1 MTTPPAPF
9 TPALP
14 ALAATNPAIIHLYC
28 RVSSDEQK
36 NYGSSLDVQE
46 RDLIAF
52 VERHFPNAQIR
63 VWKEGGVSGNKR
75 VARRRV
81 GSDMLAALQPGDL
94 VICTKQDRLFRN
106 NVDAQVTLEDFT
118 EQGIHL
124 ALLDVAPNE
133 TITNNPEKRFMFDIN
148 SVIAQR
154 ERNLGS
160 ERVKAINADKRRR
173 GLAVGSIPRFGYRF
187 EGEKPNRL
195 EVPDERDHPI
205 LQHALQRIGESAALR
220 QIARELTARGDRN
233 RNGTPFKPSQIS
245 RMGVLAGLLEAKT
258 SSRSDKI
265 KTGLARAKAAGW
277 EPGNPEARAASKR
290 GNAALLARQK
300 AKDRE
305 IRPTIEKYIAEV
317 GANYRAV
324 CRCLNRDGVAT
335 YSTRGR
341 WHPAT
346 VRDLM
351 IRLKLYTKNLGG
363 RPRKVDPH
371 TEIDATGSP
380 WRSRRQKLERRVAEL
395 YVQRLKVQEIVIR
408 LQVTEKFVRRVLD
421 HFDLPVGRDRAAAK
435 ADDIRELW
443 EKGSSLKQI
452 SAQTGLSVRTI
463 SRFKK
468 RAKLDRLDILN
479 LEPARIDAAIIEV
492 IPLINELYLQGFKT
506 VEVPHYLNN
515 PGENRRPVANPF
527 NAAAPWVANTVQRV
541 RRRAAAIQTK
551 QAAAGVAPIGLVP
564 PPITSDRL
572 PRLKPAPARSAPTTA
587 AMPQLQQPPIA
598 APAPRRSRGRP
609 RSDQFLLRH
618 LPLMLKLKGEGYFT
632 DEGIAREFNRRGI
645 AYIGGKLWGVDA
657 VKRAFKLRPLAV
669 EIEQS
674 MIEVAALPAMLPHRN
689 PAGRPTLVEYRRQF
703 APLVKQLIGR
713 GLTTN
718 EVVAELNARKLP
730 DAGGRFWTYNS
741 VTFTKRIEI
750 NESEA
755 ENPTPPAPVTAADAS
770 ELRRQWMVEEWRVER
785 CIAGWDNSAEIAL
798 LYADFYG
805 WASEFGE
812 DPPAIRDFSRTLL
825 AFGDEVVR
833 WKDGKRSG
841 VYGLA
846 LIEQAP
852 ASEGSSAV
860 LVDPHPAS
868 DDPAPASV
876 DPHPALVDPP
886 AIPRFL
892 PVSPIAPLP
901 GEPFTTSPT
910 PQSLGPVQQVVYHWR
925 AQRCLRGRHFTVS
938 TKDLHTDFLGWA
950 AAVDIQPMSE
960 RLLVINLM
968 SLGDVEAWRDW
979 KSGRRGFRG
988 LRLITSDD
996 QVAARTEPPPIATP
1010 PDSEVSPIAFVK
1022 RWCDNRC
1029 RLGDFEDKTTSAVL
1043 YDDFRNW
1050 LIESGRDD
1058 YPEYRVFGRELATFN
1073 FPKWIEPGTGRH
1085 GYRRIALNAAPP
1097 PSLSDHLFE
1106 RRPDRAKS
1114 TPPGPPAGYDP
1125 AFVAEV
1131 RADPVA
1137 VWMRHRCLFAPG
1149 ARTKYHLLRADFRDW
1164 VRPILGEVPRRMR
1177 LTQTAAALG
1186 HKIAFDPADGAGE
1199 FQDIALSDAPDAAG
1213 PASVEPAQRRPASG
1227 NQEE

>member
-28 RVSSDEQK
+28 RVSSDDQK

-46 RDLIAF
+46 RDLIEF

-63 VWKEGGVSGNKR
+63 VWKEGGVSGNMR
-75 VARRRV
+75 LAQRRV
-81 GSDMLAALQPGDL
+81 GKDLLAALRPGDL

-124 ALLDVAPNE
+124 ALLDVSQNE
-133 TITNNPEKRFMFDIN
+133 TITNNPEKRFLFDIN
-148 SVIAQR
+148 SVMAQR

-187 EGEKPNRL
+187 EGEKPNRH
-195 EVPDERDHPI
+195 EVPDEREHPM
-205 LQHALQRIGESAALR
+205 LQHALQRIGEGAASR
-220 QIARELTARGDRN
+220 QIVRELTARGDRN
-233 RNGTPFKPSQIS
+233 RNGNPIWPSQIK
-245 RMGVLAGLLEAKT
+245 RMGVQAGLLEAKT

-277 EPGNPEARAASKR
+277 EPDNREARAASKR
-290 GNAALLARQK
+290 GNAVLLARQK

-324 CRCLNRDGVAT
+324 WRCLNRDEVAT
-335 YSTRGR
+335 YSSRGR

-346 VRDLM
+346 VRELM
-351 IRLKLYTKNLGG
+351 IRLKFYTKNLGG

-380 WRSRRQKLERRVAEL
+380 WRSRRHKLERRIAEL
-395 YVQRLKVQEIVIR
+395 YVQQRLKVQEIVVR
-408 LQVTEKFVRRVLD
+408 LEVTEKFVRRTLD

-435 ADDIRELW
+435 AADILDLW
-443 EKGSSLKQI
+443 EKGYSLKQI

-463 SRFKK
+463 SRFKQ
-468 RAKLDRLDILN
+468 RAKLDRLDVLN

-492 IPLINELYLQGFKT
+492 IELINELYLQGFKT

-515 PGENRRPVANPF
+515 PGENRRPIANPF
-527 NAAAPWVANTVQRV
+527 NAASPWDANTVQRV

-572 PRLKPAPARSAPTTA
+572 PRLKPAPARSAPTTP
-587 AMPQLQQPPIA
+587 AMPQPQQPPIA
-598 APAPRRSRGRP
+598 APAPRRSVGRP

-618 LPLMLKLKGEGYFT
+618 LPLMLQLKGEGYFT
-632 DEGIAREFNRRGI
+632 DEGIANEFNRRGI

-657 VKRAFKLRPLAV
+657 VKRAFKLRPLAA
-669 EIEQS
+669 EIERS
-674 MIEVAALPAMLPHRN
+674 MIEVAAMPVMLPHRN

-703 APLVKQLIGR
+703 TPLVKQLIGR
-713 GLTTN
+713 GFTTN

-730 DAGGRFWTYNS
+730 DAGGKYWTFNS

-755 ENPTPPAPVTAADAS
+755 ANPTPPAPVTAADAS

-785 CIAGWDNSAEIAL
+785 CIAGWDKSAEIAM

-805 WASEFGE
+805 WASELGE
-812 DPPAIRDFSRTLL
+812 EPPVIRDFLRTLL
-825 AFGDEVVR
+825 AFGDDVVR
-833 WKDGKRSG
+833 WKDGSRSG

-846 LIEQAP
+846 LIEP
-852 ASEGSSAV
+852 IS
-860 LVDPHPAS
+860 AS
-868 DDPAPASV
+868 DGSPSVLV
-876 DPHPALVDPP
+876 DPHPALVDPHPALDDPRPAWVDPHSALVDAP
-886 AIPRFL
+886 AITHFA
-892 PVSPIAPLP
+892 PVSPIAPPP
-901 GEPFTTSPT
+901 GEPFITSPT
-910 PQSLGPVQQVVYHWR
+910 PQSLGPVQQVVDHWR

-938 TKDLHTDFLGWA
+938 TKDLHADFLGWA
-950 AAVDIQPMSE
+950 AAVDKEPMSE
-960 RLLVINLM
+960 RLLVTNLK
-968 SLGDVEAWRDW
+968 SLGDVEAWRDR
-979 KSGRRGFRG
+979 KSRRRGFRG

-996 QVAARTEPPPIATP
+996 QVAARTEPPPIATAP
-1010 PDSEVSPIAFVK
+1010 YIEVSPIALVK

-1029 RLGDFEDKTTSAVL
+1029 RLGDFEDKTTSAIL

-1058 YPEYRVFGRELATFN
+1058 YPEYRVFRRELATFK
-1073 FPKWIEPGTGRH
+1073 FPKWIEPGARRH

-1097 PSLSDHLFE
+1097 PPLSDHLFE
-1106 RRPDRAKS
+1106 RRPDRPKS
-1114 TPPGPPAGYDP
+1114 MRVASPTGYDP
-1125 AFVAEV
+1125 AFLPRCGPILSPCGCATVASSL
-1131 RADPVA
+1131 P
-1137 VWMRHRCLFAPG
+1137 APG
-1149 ARTKYHLLRADFRDW
+1149 PNITFENRFSGLGATDPRLGAAPHAAHSDSSRTW
-1164 VRPILGEVPRRMR
+1164 S
-1177 LTQTAAALG
+1177 
-1186 HKIAFDPADGAGE
+1186 
-1199 FQDIALSDAPDAAG
+1199 QDRIRCSC
-1213 PASVEPAQRRPASG
+1213 
-1227 NQEE
+1227 